1 MSLFYVKK
9 NETHGLW
16 VSAFLASSRSHK
28 YLKWNQK
35 GSSRSHKYLKWNQK
49 GIFIKLHFL
58 S

>member
-35 GSSRSHKYLKWNQK
+35 G
-49 GIFIKLHFL
+49 IFIKLHFL